1 MTELLFI
8 VKDII
13 LPIFML
19 LMIGFIIQRRLSLD
33 VQTLARL
40 NIYFLVPGF
49 IFVRLYE
56 TTFDIAIFF
65 KIFGFFVMF
74 VIVLFIVAFVVGRM
88 LELDK
93 KRKTVFTNSIVF
105 YNSGNFG
112 VPVNDLVFKSDP
124 FAMSVQVIVLT
135 MQNIFLFSYGIFSL
149 RQADI
154 GKIRALL
161 GYFKM
166 PVLYAMLAGILLNVF
181 AVPIPGFIWIPANY
195 IANAMVAIALLTL
208 GAQVAELK
216 IAKQLTSVYVS
227 ATIRLIISPF
237 VALGII
243 YTFGLSGVL
252 AQALFISSAMP
263 TSVNSAV
270 IAQEYNNHPQLA
282 AQMVLF
288 STLVSTFTV
297 TIIIYLSRILF

>member
-1 MTELLFI
+1 MTELFVI
-8 VKDII
+8 AKDII
-13 LPIFML
+13 LPIFIL
-19 LMIGFIIQRRLSLD
+19 LMIGFIIQRKFSLD

-56 TTFDIAIFF
+56 TTFNFSIFF
-65 KIFGFFVMF
+65 QIFSFFVMF
-74 VIVLFIVAFVVGRM
+74 VIVLFVVAHIVGRI
-88 LELDK
+88 LGLDQ

-105 YNSGNFG
+105 YNSGNYG

-124 FAMSVQVIVLT
+124 FAMSIQVIVFT

-154 GKIRALL
+154 GKVRALL

-166 PVLYAMLAGILLNVF
+166 PVLYAMLAGILLNIF
-181 AVPIPGFIWIPANY
+181 SVPIPEFIWVPANY
-195 IANAMVAIALLTL
+195 IADAMVAIALLTL
-208 GAQVAELK
+208 GAQVAQLK

-227 ATIRLIISPF
+227 VTIRLLIAPF
-237 VALGII
+237 IALGII
-243 YTFGLSGVL
+243 YVFGLSGIL
-252 AQALFISSAMP
+252 AQALFISAAMP

-282 AQMVLF
+282 AQIVLF
-288 STLVSTFTV
+288 STLMSTFTV
-297 TIIIYLSRILF
+297 TLIIYLSRILF

>member
-1 MTELLFI
+1 
-8 VKDII
+8 
-13 LPIFML
+13 
-19 LMIGFIIQRRLSLD
+19 
-33 VQTLARL
+33 
-40 NIYFLVPGF
+40 
-49 IFVRLYE
+49 
-56 TTFDIAIFF
+56 
-65 KIFGFFVMF
+65 
-74 VIVLFIVAFVVGRM
+74 
-88 LELDK
+88 
-93 KRKTVFTNSIVF
+93 TNSIVF
-105 YNSGNFG
+105 YNSGNYG

-166 PVLYAMLAGILLNVF
+166 TVLYAMLAGILLNVF

>member
-1 MTELLFI
+1 MTELFFI

-13 LPIFML
+13 LPVFML

-56 TTFDIAIFF
+56 TAFNFSIFF
-65 KIFGFFVMF
+65 QIFSFFVLF
-74 VIVLFIVAFVVGRM
+74 VIVLFIVAHMVGRI
-88 LELDK
+88 LGLNQ

-105 YNSGNFG
+105 YNSGNYG

-124 FAMSVQVIVLT
+124 FAMSVQVIILT

-154 GKIRALL
+154 GKVRALL

-166 PVLYAMLAGILLNVF
+166 PVLYAMLAGIFLNIF
-181 AVPIPGFIWIPANY
+181 AVPIPAFIWVPANY

-208 GAQVAELK
+208 GAQVAEIK
-216 IAKQLTSVYVS
+216 ISKQLTSVYVS
-227 ATIRLIISPF
+227 ATIRLIIAPL
-237 VALGII
+237 VALGMI

-252 AQALFISSAMP
+252 AQALLISSAMP

-288 STLVSTFTV
+288 STLMSTFTV
-297 TIIIYLSRILF
+297 TFIIYLSRLLF

>member
-1 MTELLFI
+1 MPMTELLFI

-74 VIVLFIVAFVVGRM
+74 VIVLFIVAFIVGRM

-93 KRKTVFTNSIVF
+93 KRKTVFTNIIVF

-227 ATIRLIISPF
+227 ATIRLFISPF

-263 TSVNSAV
+263 TSVTSAV
-270 IAQEYNNHPQLA
+270 IA
-282 AQMVLF
+282 
-288 STLVSTFTV
+288 
-297 TIIIYLSRILF
+297 